1 MTTAPLTARSAPPLE
16 NGKPRPLPPEASP
29 TAAPGPAEPAAPL
42 LERLERLIG
51 QQFAPMRADLEPLL
65 DEVRQGLTALYPPAG
80 GRQLPPPEQQEARAQ
95 VAVTL
100 DTLEDILEAL
110 QRAPRAR
117 RPGPSAGPRE
127 T

>member
-1 MTTAPLTARSAPPLE
+1 MTTATPTARSAPPLE
-16 NGKPRPLPPEASP
+16 SGKPQPLPPEPSP
-29 TAAPGPAEPAAPL
+29 TAALGPAEPAAAL
-42 LERLERLIG
+42 LGRLERLIG
-51 QQFAPMRADLEPLL
+51 QGFAPMRADLEPLM
-65 DEVRQGLTALYPPAG
+65 DEVRQGLTALYPTAG
-80 GRQLPPPEQQEARAQ
+80 GRQLAPPEQQDERARL
-95 VAVTL
+95 AVTL